1 MKTSKKIKIG
11 WAVICAIVAVSLC
24 IAVINEWKAQGCTME
39 FSLVAGCIVYIAGSV
54 ALWIAGKEF
63 VDFIDYWWFNG
74 DEYYKKGRK

>member
-24 IAVINEWKAQGCTME
+24 IAVINEWTNQGVTMP
-39 FSLVAGCIVYIAGSV
+39 FSKWAGCIVYAALSYGLYLFGVDV
-54 ALWIAGKEF
+54 AEW
-63 VDFIDYWWFNG
+63 IDYWWFNG